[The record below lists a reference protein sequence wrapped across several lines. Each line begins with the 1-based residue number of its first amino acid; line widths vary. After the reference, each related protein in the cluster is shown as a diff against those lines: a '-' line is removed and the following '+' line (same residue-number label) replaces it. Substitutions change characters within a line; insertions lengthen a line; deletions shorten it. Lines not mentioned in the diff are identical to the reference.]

1 MLVLFSPRNKNIVDA
16 RWRARV
22 GTINETKKISTFK
35 TRKRWDFPVEII
47 VVGNF
52 NGEKIISI

>member
-1 MLVLFSPRNKNIVDA
+1 MLVLFSPRDKNIVDA

-47 VVGNF
+47 VVGNLM
-52 NGEKIISI
+52 ERK